1 MELADSG
8 YNYEKY
14 NITLEEQLPNV
25 KETLN
30 SLNNISNNIQS
41 VNFQGVESALGSK
54 KTLEGCDLPYCKA
67 INRLDDLLK
76 CEGPACDT
84 LKSAASWI
92 KNGPQGP
99 PASSA
104 CNDPLCSIAQEID
117 VMLKNPQDCTNPF
130 CDLVRKITGED
141 FLRNILMEILNFILG
156 PFKTPFTTLMLTIM
170 AFVLGMFLILLY
182 LIFFK

>member
-8 YNYEKY
+8 YDFEKY
-14 NITLEEQLPNV
+14 NISLEEQLPNV

-30 SLNNISNNIQS
+30 SLNNISSTIQS

-54 KTLEGCDLPYCKA
+54 KTLEGCDLPHCNV

-76 CEGPACDT
+76 CKGPACDT
-84 LKSAASWI
+84 LKSTASWI
-92 KNGPQGP
+92 INGP
-99 PASSA
+99 PASGT
-104 CNDPLCSIAQEID
+104 CNDPLCAIAQEID
-117 VMLKNPQDCTNPF
+117 VMLKNPQDCTNPLCEF
-130 CDLVRKITGED
+130 VKKITGDD
-141 FLRNILMEILNFILG
+141 FLSNILMEILNFILG
-156 PFKTPFTTLMLTIM
+156 PFKGPFTTLMLTIM

>member
-14 NITLEEQLPNV
+14 DVTLEEQLPNV

-30 SLNNISNNIQS
+30 SLSNISTGIQGL
-41 VNFQGVESALGSK
+41 NFQGVEAALGSK
-54 KTLEGCDLPYCKA
+54 KTLEGCDLPHCKA

-84 LKSAASWI
+84 LKSTASWI
-92 KNGPQGP
+92 KNGP
-99 PASSA
+99 PASGT
-104 CNDPLCSIAQEID
+104 CNDPFCAIAQEID
-117 VMLKNPQDCTNPF
+117 IMLKNPQDCTNSL

-141 FLRNILMEILNFILG
+141 FLSNILMEILNFILG
-156 PFKTPFTTLMLTIM
+156 PFKGPFTTMVTAIM
-170 AFVLGMFLILLY
+170 FFILGMFLILLY